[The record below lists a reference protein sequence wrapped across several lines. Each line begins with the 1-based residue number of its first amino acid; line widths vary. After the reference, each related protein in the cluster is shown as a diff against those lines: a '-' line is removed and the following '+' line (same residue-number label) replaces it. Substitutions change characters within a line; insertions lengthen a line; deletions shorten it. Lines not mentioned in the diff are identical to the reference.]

1 MTLIVLDPRQR
12 PGARTVVPPRDI
24 PEVGR
29 FAVLQDPQ
37 GAHFSIIRLRSVD
50 IPTQGRATQG
60 VRLINIEEK
69 ERVVAVARL
78 AEKEEFETVEKN
90 T

>member
-1 MTLIVLDPRQR
+1 VKKTQKT
-12 PGARTVVPPRDI
+12 GAVVAIKTVTDEDELMI
-24 PEVGR
+24 IS
-29 FAVLQDPQ
+29 DQ
-37 GAHFSIIRLRSVD
+37 GKIIRLRSVD

-60 VRLINIEEK
+60 VRLITIEEK